1 MRGGCPASHWGRC
14 LRPPGPRGSASCRPS
29 WALPWGQTAFLPEAR
44 ARGRCPLHLGR
55 GPVSAPTLPSPPTV
69 CFGFH
74 SASSL
79 TTVTAGAPGCSRG
92 SGPSAHSAPAP
103 KTRRSWGPARGR
115 GGGEPSSRAPASTS
129 SLPPRKLARGTRHL
143 VLGAAPS
150 FPCARAS
157 ASACGH
163 VYTGAHVCA
172 RLCAWVCAHLHL
184 HTCSACVRACARL
197 RVSPEHP
204 FPQRCPGPGRPGLA
218 CPGGPA
224 LSTTLPA
231 PQVLPRAGGPCGRAA
246 TLPGAGPE
254 LPAGWLCVS
263 GQAAGWPLVPG
274 TGHG

>member
-204 FPQRCPGPGRPGLA
+204 FPQRCPGRRPWLPWACLPWRTGSERHPARSAGSPTGRWSL
-218 CPGGPA
+218 
-224 LSTTLPA
+224 
-231 PQVLPRAGGPCGRAA
+231 
-246 TLPGAGPE
+246 
-254 LPAGWLCVS
+254 
-263 GQAAGWPLVPG
+263 WPSCDPSRSR
-274 TGHG
+274 T